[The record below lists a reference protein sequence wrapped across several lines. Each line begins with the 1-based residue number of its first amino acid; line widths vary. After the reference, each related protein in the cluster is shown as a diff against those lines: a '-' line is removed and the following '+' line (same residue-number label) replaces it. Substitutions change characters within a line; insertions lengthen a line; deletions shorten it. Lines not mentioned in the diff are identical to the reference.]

1 MGQVR
6 GPSTLGRGMEGGYC
20 PLLLREEECEKLLAV
35 QGAVLGGGWREP
47 CLRVITL
54 FSRGGCLPLPGE
66 VNLLTQ
72 VPELG
77 HPSQRPCCTPSLSI
91 LLLLRLNAVM
101 ARRPLPQYQLTT
113 SEASLSGSPQSTSSG
128 LVCYSSRHPDTV
140 GTALSKAYTRK
151 LRHT

>member
-1 MGQVR
+1 ML
-6 GPSTLGRGMEGGYC
+6 P
-20 PLLLREEECEKLLAV
+20 REEECEKLLAG

-54 FSRGGCLPLPGE
+54 LSRGGCLQLPGE
-66 VNLLTQ
+66 LNLLYQ
-72 VPELG
+72 IRELG
-77 HPSQRPCCTPSLSI
+77 HQPQRLCYIPSLST

-101 ARRPLPQYQLTT
+101 ARQPLPQHQLTKL
-113 SEASLSGSPQSTSSG
+113 EAAQSGSPLSTSHG

-140 GTALSKAYTRK
+140 ETAVSSVHTRK